1 MSAVPGRGASAPDL
15 EAPHRGAW
23 LWLAY
28 CAFVIYGSLVPL
40 DFRMLPLATAWR
52 AFANA
57 PMLDLGIESRAD
69 WIANGILYIPV
80 GFLSVSALCSK
91 SIGFGRLSAAFIAAV
106 FSLALA
112 IAVEFTQLFFPPRTV
127 SLNDLLAETIG
138 AAAGILL
145 AARWGRWFRVLATSA
160 RAHTGA
166 LKSHLLEAY
175 AVGFLALSL
184 FPYDF
189 LLSWTEVEQKFAS
202 NRLGWLFANALTA
215 ENWIIAVLVRPLAE
229 MAAALPVGVLVARW
243 LGSGRDC
250 SLQRALGAGLLLG
263 AAIECA
269 QFFIA
274 SGYTQGVSVL
284 TRSAA
289 FGLGALAWNA
299 RARLGLPALGSM
311 IRRSGLIIG
320 PAYLLGLAAVSGLL
334 RGQWQISHMPTAI
347 ADLHFMPF
355 YYHYFTTEAKALNSL
370 VGVAAMY
377 VPVGV
382 LCWAFGAGSR
392 TALVL
397 AGLLALGIE
406 ACKTMVPTLRAD
418 PTNLLVGAGAAWLA
432 VQLLARVAGTG
443 TARIRPLSATAAHPQ
458 ARVQMDRD
466 IASVAPAMPAA
477 LWPPLRLTPFAS
489 LPLAVKVAMAIT
501 LAAVLAWLTDFPTQP
516 WLLGALYALCATA
529 IWRQPAWIFAI
540 VPAALP
546 MLDLAHWSGR
556 FYLDE
561 FDVLVA
567 VGLVIGF
574 ARVPATKRRIRDPA
588 LTAAL
593 LLLGAAYAIG
603 TARGLWPPNWPDANA
618 FNNYF
623 SPYEAL
629 RIGKGALWATLLWWL
644 WRRLAARSRAPV
656 TLLAGGLA
664 AGLAWSATAILIERL
679 AFSTLFDFT
688 RDYRVTGPFS
698 QMHTGGAYI
707 ECFLTVATP
716 FLLLLL
722 LRTRSMLLRT
732 AGTACLVV
740 TVYALMVTF
749 SRGGYAAFAIAVCL
763 CLAGFQLG
771 AGKLKKTLPVAALLG
786 ALVAAIALPIL
797 FSPYAQQRIAG
808 TAADVKVREAHWAD
822 ALDMMATDPLTRM
835 LGMGLGR
842 FPETHYWKSTEIA
855 RSANYRLQHDG
866 DNLFLRVG
874 AGRAMYIDQIVDFD
888 AGSSHVLS
896 ARVRAPIAGA
906 SLTVS
911 ICRKWLYSSADCVGR
926 ELKAGGAPNTWQS
939 LSASFP
945 PDKTLRAWP
954 IKFSIHSPAGPA
966 AIDIDD
972 VALTGAAGHNLLANG
987 DFSRQLDHWFFSN
1000 DEHLN
1005 WHVKN
1010 LPLALL
1016 FDLGALGLGAAT
1028 LLTLLGMWRAGLGW
1042 LRGEAFSGALFAA
1055 LSGFLIVGMI
1065 DSLIDTPRFLLL
1077 FLFLTLL
1084 ACETR
1089 PKSPPDEQP

>member
-1 MSAVPGRGASAPDL
+1 MSAVPGRGASGPDL
-15 EAPHRGAW
+15 ETRHRDGW

-28 CAFVIYGSLVPL
+28 SAFVIYGSLVPL
-40 DFRMLPLATAWR
+40 DFRMLPLDAAWR
-52 AFANA
+52 ALANV

-80 GFLSVSALCSK
+80 GFLTVSALCGRSV
-91 SIGFGRLSAAFIAAV
+91 GFGRVGAALLAAV

-112 IAVEFTQLFFPPRTV
+112 LAVEFTQLFFPPRTV

-145 AARWGRWFRVLATSA
+145 AVRWGRWFRSLTTTVLARTD
-160 RAHTGA
+160 A

-175 AVGFLALSL
+175 AAGFLALSL

-189 LLSWTEVEQKFAS
+189 LLSWAEVAEKFS
-202 NRLGWLFANALTA
+202 SGRLGWLFANAMTE

-250 SLQRALGAGLLLG
+250 PLPRALGAGLLLG
-263 AAIECA
+263 LAIECA

-284 TRSAA
+284 TRGGA

-299 RARLGLPALGSM
+299 RARFGLPMLGGM
-311 IRRSGLIIG
+311 IRRLGLVIG
-320 PAYLLGLAAVSGLL
+320 PAYLLGLVAVSGLL

-370 VGVAAMY
+370 IGVAAMY

-392 TALVL
+392 TALVM

-418 PTNLLVGAGAAWLA
+418 PTNLLVGAGAAWIA
-432 VQLLARVAGTG
+432 AQLLARVAAPGSV
-443 TARIRPLSATAAHPQ
+443 RKRPLRAVPPDATEQ
-458 ARVQMDRD
+458 AQANTH
-466 IASVAPAMPAA
+466 IASAAPATPAA
-477 LWPPLRLTPFAS
+477 LAPTLRLRPFAA
-489 LPLAVKVAMAIT
+489 LPLAVKVAMAIG
-501 LAAVLAWLTDFPTQP
+501 LVAVLAWLTDFPTQALP
-516 WLLGALYALCATA
+516 LGMLYAICAVA
-529 IWRQPAWIFAI
+529 IWRQPGWLFAI

-561 FDVLVA
+561 FDLLVA
-567 VGLVIGF
+567 LGLAIGF
-574 ARVPATKRRIRDPA
+574 ARVPATRGHSRDPV
-588 LTAAL
+588 LTTAL

-603 TARGLWPPNWPDANA
+603 TARGLWPPRLPDANA

-629 RIGKGALWATLLWWL
+629 RIVKGALWATLMWWL
-644 WRRLAARSRAPV
+644 WRRLAAQARAPV
-656 TLLAGGLA
+656 ALLAGGLA
-664 AGLAWSATAILIERL
+664 AGLAWTAAVIIIERL
-679 AFSTLFDFT
+679 AFTTLFDFT
-688 RDYRVTGPFS
+688 NDYRVTGPFS

-707 ECFLTVATP
+707 ECFLTVAAP

-722 LRTRSMLLRT
+722 LRTRNMLLRA
-732 AGTACLVV
+732 AGVACLVA

-763 CLAGFQLG
+763 CLAGFQFG
-771 AGKLKKTLPVAALLG
+771 SAKLRRTLPVAAVLG

-822 ALDMMATDPLTRM
+822 ALNIMAPGPMTM
-835 LGMGLGR
+835 LFGMGLGR
-842 FPETHYWKSTEIA
+842 FPETRYWKSTENK
-855 RSANYRLQHDG
+855 RSAIYRLEHDA

-874 AGRAMYIDQIVDFD
+874 AGRAMYIDQLIDFD
-888 AGSSHVLS
+888 PGSSHQLS
-896 ARVRAPIAGA
+896 VRVRTAAAGG

-926 ELKAGGAPNTWQS
+926 ELKAGGAPNTWQRVS
-939 LSASFP
+939 VGFP
-945 PDKTLRAWP
+945 PDKSLRAWP

-972 VALTGAAGHNLLANG
+972 LALTGDGGRNLLANG

-1010 LPLALL
+1010 LPLAVL
-1016 FDLGALGLGAAT
+1016 FDLGALGLGAMT
-1028 LLTLLGMWRAGLGW
+1028 LLTLLGMWRAGLDW
-1042 LRGEAFSGALFAA
+1042 MRGQTFAGALFAA

-1077 FLFLTLL
+1077 FLLLVLL

-1089 PKSPPDEQP
+1089 SNSLPDEPA